1 MNNPAIVDSDPKWR
15 HYQYFVSTAWPGGVY
30 ASPSIAG
37 SRPGALLAG
46 AWAAMLFM
54 GKKGY
59 LESCKQ
65 IVGAA
70 RRIEQGIREE
80 IPELEIL
87 GNPKVTVVA
96 FQSESVDV
104 YAVGDKM
111 SEKGWHRKHFSISDT
126 FL

>member
-1 MNNPAIVDSDPKWR
+1 
-15 HYQYFVSTAWPGGVY
+15 
-30 ASPSIAG
+30 
-37 SRPGALLAG
+37 
-46 AWAAMLFM
+46 MLSM
-54 GKKGY
+54 GRQGY

-70 RRIEQGIREE
+70 RQIEAGIREN

-96 FQSESVDV
+96 FQSETLDV

-111 SEKGWHRKHFSISDT
+111 SERGWHCRYNV
-126 FL
+126 

>member
-1 MNNPAIVDSDPKWR
+1 
-15 HYQYFVSTAWPGGVY
+15 VSTGWPGGVY

-54 GKKGY
+54 GRQGY

-70 RRIEQGIREE
+70 RQIVAGIREN

-87 GNPKVTVVA
+87 GDPKSTVVA
-96 FQSESVDV
+96 FQSETLDV

-111 SEKGWHRKHFSISDT
+111 SERGWHRKCFRDIRSSFSMLILPCD
-126 FL
+126 